1 MNKTELCI
9 ESYRRL
15 RNLKLVGLELGIPWQ
30 TVYVHLRNAGE
41 PVIGSKSRYGSDKDR
56 LAAKA
61 ESEFLR
67 LVLKAIDQNKS
78 EFQSKIDFYV
88 NGYGVD
94 IKASTKHQDRWA
106 FSLKKQE
113 RLADFFVCFAYN
125 EDDSYRILLIPGDVC
140 RTYQT
145 ISASAL
151 TTSKWWDYQ
160 IDPASLASFFDAL
173 PAKQQAA

>member
-15 RNLKLVGLELGIPWQ
+15 KNLKLVGLELGMPWQ
-30 TVYVHLRNAGE
+30 TVYVHLRNANE
-41 PVIGSKSRYGSDKDR
+41 PVTGSKSRYGSDKDR

-61 ESEFLR
+61 EAEFHR
-67 LVLKAIDQNKS
+67 LVPKAIDQNKS
-78 EFQSKIDFYV
+78 EFQSSIDFLV

-94 IKASTKHQDRWA
+94 VKSSTRHQERWA

-113 RLADFFVCFAYN
+113 RIADFFACFAYTADN
-125 EDDSYRILLIPGDVC
+125 AYRLLLIPRDVC

-145 ISASAL
+145 ISASAR
-151 TTSKWWDYQ
+151 TTSKWWDYELH
-160 IDPASLASFFDAL
+160 PNEMAAFFDAL
-173 PAKQQAA
+173 PERRHAA